1 LISRLEFQTLLSEHK
16 QLESEA
22 KIQKEKQHLEEVRKI
37 EELIR
42 DRQNY
47 LGIADSE
54 RLKQKNKLDKI
65 FIDFYLTQNNNKIK
79 EKIPFDFNKASIAQ
93 LNDESFYDLYDEE
106 ENVAYILRRYLT
118 EYHDNLYNNMCC
130 GADLE
135 KVIKER
141 KRTIYSELANLEN
154 KKITYGQFNTAL
166 KTKLGAMDDKL
177 FQAIAEK
184 DKFDKDEIKK
194 KKQDE
199 KAAELTLKDFYEAS
213 MATNDCYEIR
223 KSFNIQYINLNT
235 RQSIIRKMKLI
246 ETDFL
251 RKDPK
256 INKNA
261 LWEEATL
268 GYNKGLSKLIEV
280 GYLMPNK
287 VIGDVNSICLM
298 TSMMIMTYEVEAGMN
313 KQRIKNF

>member
-1 LISRLEFQTLLSEHK
+1 
-16 QLESEA
+16 
-22 KIQKEKQHLEEVRKI
+22 
-37 EELIR
+37 
-42 DRQNY
+42 
-47 LGIADSE
+47 
-54 RLKQKNKLDKI
+54 
-65 FIDFYLTQNNNKIK
+65 
-79 EKIPFDFNKASIAQ
+79 
-93 LNDESFYDLYDEE
+93 
-106 ENVAYILRRYLT
+106 
-118 EYHDNLYNNMCC
+118 
-130 GADLE
+130 
-135 KVIKER
+135 
-141 KRTIYSELANLEN
+141 
-154 KKITYGQFNTAL
+154 
-166 KTKLGAMDDKL
+166 MDDKL
-177 FQAIAEK
+177 FQAISEK